1 MAPAAAFTEGSLNE
15 MGWSALKRFA
25 VAHNLVTQEQLD
37 VVFETPKPKDALIA
51 ILLAAQP
58 EATVTPAE
66 ASVAPPE
73 ADDGGASAADGALLR
88 VKVTI
93 ARLEQALTDHGVSI
107 SFLVRTWEASEETAS
122 GTAEERVERAEVRA
136 SSRLPHH
143 NLILRDVSPGS
154 ALQCC

>member
-1 MAPAAAFTEGSLNE
+1 MGRDGAHRFLKAPALGT
-15 MGWSALKRFA
+15 A
-25 VAHNLVTQEQLD
+25 V
-37 VVFETPKPKDALIA
+37 
-51 ILLAAQP
+51 
-58 EATVTPAE
+58 
-66 ASVAPPE
+66 
-73 ADDGGASAADGALLR
+73 GASTLR
-88 VKVTI
+88 GI